1 MIVIPEEIPDL
12 NEPPY
17 RGTFQQLLSANL
29 GKLVRID
36 FLVGGERVVTQ
47 SGIVDAVGVQ
57 YVVLYQ
63 PDTKTFVSG
72 DVFGIKFVT
81 FLPE

>member
-12 NEPPY
+12 NDAPY
-17 RGTFQQLLSANL
+17 KGTFQQLLSANL

-36 FLVGGERVVTQ
+36 FLVGERIVTQ
-47 SGIVDAVGVQ
+47 TGIIDAVGVQ

-63 PDTKTFVSG
+63 PENEIFVTG
-72 DVFGIKFVT
+72 DVFGIKLIT